1 MGTAKKI
8 EADFV
13 VVGCGVAGLRV
24 AIELG
29 AAGARVLVLAKSS
42 LTDSATEWAQGG
54 IAAALSDDDEVS
66 LHVEDTLRA
75 GDGLCDPAAVRV
87 LVEEGPRYIME
98 LIEWGTQFDRAGSK
112 LAFTREAAHSRSRVL
127 HAHGDSTGKEIAR
140 ALLAKARTLHGI
152 LLRPHAV
159 TTELLSANGRVMGL
173 RFLDDNS
180 GELVDVTA
188 RAVTLATGGLGQVY
202 PETTNP
208 AVATGDGMAIA
219 YEAGAVLS
227 DLEFVQFHPTALAVK
242 GAPRFLLSEALRG
255 EGAVL
260 RNADLERF
268 MKKHSEAGELAPRDV
283 VSRAIVAEMQRTQSD
298 FVYLDMTHLKDEYV
312 RKRFPGIYATC
323 QSYGVDITTDL
334 VPVRPAAHY
343 VMGGVRTDLEGRTSL
358 PGLYAAGETACTG
371 VHGANRLASNSL
383 LEGLVFGARAGQAIL
398 NDCKFAKKKAA
409 KWPAAAAASEKAPV
423 KKTGAAPSSPAAETE
438 TLHKVRAV
446 VWKDAGII
454 RNGRDLKEGLEALAG
469 LEPARSAEPS
479 RGTRELRHIWQLAQL
494 IVRSALAREE
504 SRGGHYRSDF
514 PFRDEEKFGM
524 HSKVTRG
531 GEVAFG

>member
-1 MGTAKKI
+1 MGAAGKI
-8 EADFV
+8 EAEFV

-24 AIELG
+24 AIQLG
-29 AAGARVLVLAKSS
+29 AAGARVLVLAKSN

-75 GDGLCDPAAVRV
+75 GDGLCDPAAVHV
-87 LVEEGPRYIME
+87 LVEEGPQYILE

-140 ALLAKARTLHGI
+140 ALFAKARTLPGI
-152 LLRPHAV
+152 LFRSHAV
-159 TTELLSANGRVMGL
+159 TTELTSSKGRVSGL
-173 RFLDDNS
+173 RFLDENS
-180 GELVDVTA
+180 HESVEVEA

-208 AVATGDGMAIA
+208 TVATGDGMAIA
-219 YEAGAVLS
+219 YDAGAVLS

-283 VSRAIVAEMQRTQSD
+283 VSRAIVAEMHRTQSD
-298 FVYLDMTHLKDEYV
+298 FVYLDLTHLKDEYV
-312 RKRFPGIYATC
+312 RKRFPNIYATC
-323 QSYGVDITTDL
+323 QNYGVDITSDL
-334 VPVRPAAHY
+334 IPVRPAAHY
-343 VMGGVRTDLEGRTSL
+343 VMGGVKTDLDGRTSL

-398 NDCKFAKKKAA
+398 KDCTFSGKKST
-409 KWPAAAAASEKAPV
+409 KWPASATRAAESAEKKSAAAS
-423 KKTGAAPSSPAAETE
+423 GAAPADTAQ
-438 TLHKVRAV
+438 LQKVRAL

-454 RNGRDLKEGLEALAG
+454 RNGRDLSDGLDALAA
-469 LEPARSAEPS
+469 LEPARPEQPS
-479 RGTRELRHIWQLAQL
+479 RCALELRHIWELAQL

-514 PFRDEEKFGM
+514 PYRDDDKFKK
-524 HSKVTRG
+524 HSEVCGGKNVT
-531 GEVAFG
+531 FS